1 MLAFVDDCCLPSSP
15 SGHRQS
21 NPLGLSMQ
29 VFVPLQGEFKHSLMS
44 FSSQNGPLQ
53 P

>member
-1 MLAFVDDCCLPSSP
+1 LLTFVDDCGLPSSP

-21 NPLGLSMQ
+21 KPFGLSMQ
-29 VFVPLQGEFKHSLMS
+29 VFVPLQGELKHSLMS